1 MLRFASLGS
10 GSSGNATL
18 VEARSGHAR
27 ASRVLIDCGLGWRAL
42 QAALVARGVPL
53 GELDAVFIT
62 HEHSDHTACA
72 RRLHALGIP
81 LYTSSGTRAAL
92 RAAGL
97 QEGGGAIHTV
107 RDGQDVPIGALLLQ
121 PFTVPHDA
129 REPLQLHCSDGARR
143 LGVMT
148 DCGHFTVHAA
158 RQLAGCHALVLEA
171 NHDPD
176 MLAAGRYPA
185 FLKRRIAGAHGHL
198 SNAQAAA
205 ALAQLAHGALHCVV
219 AAHLSEHNNLPE
231 LARSAFARALGCKAG
246 DITAA
251 TRHGAPAEWY
261 GV

>member
-18 VEARSGHAR
+18 VEARSGAG
-27 ASRVLIDCGLGWRAL
+27 APTRVLIDCGVGWRAL
-42 QAALVARGVPL
+42 QAALAARGVEAEQL
-53 GELDAVFIT
+53 AAVFVT

-72 RRLHALGIP
+72 QRLHALGVP
-81 LYTSSGTRAAL
+81 LYASAGTVEAL
-92 RAAGL
+92 RATGFK
-97 QEGGGAIHTV
+97 GSVRTV
-107 RDGQDVPIGALLLQ
+107 RDGQHVSIGALLLQ

-129 REPLQLHCSDGARR
+129 REPLQLCCSDGARR

-148 DCGHFTVHAA
+148 DCGHFTAHAA
-158 RQLAGCHALVLEA
+158 RSLAGCHALVLEA

-176 MLAAGRYPA
+176 MLAAGRYPP

-205 ALAQLAHGALHCVV
+205 ALAQLAHSALHSVI

-231 LARSAFARALGCKAG
+231 LAQTALARALGCAAG

>member
-18 VEARSGHAR
+18 VEARSGA
-27 ASRVLIDCGLGWRAL
+27 AAPTRVLIDCGVGWRAL
-42 QAALVARGVPL
+42 QAALAAREVAPEQL
-53 GELDAVFIT
+53 AAVFIT
-62 HEHSDHTACA
+62 HEHSDHTASA
-72 RRLHALGIP
+72 RRLHAAGVPI
-81 LYTSSGTRAAL
+81 YTSAGTAEAL
-92 RAAGL
+92 RAAGFAG
-97 QEGGGAIHTV
+97 EVRAV

-129 REPLQLHCSDGARR
+129 REPLQVRCSDGARH

-148 DCGHFTVHAA
+148 DCGHLSAHAA

-198 SNAQAAA
+198 SNEQAAA
-205 ALAQLAHGALHCVV
+205 ALAGLAHEALHTVI
-219 AAHLSEHNNLPE
+219 AAHLSEQNNLPE
-231 LARSAFARALGCKAG
+231 LAQAALARALGCKKD
-246 DITAA
+246 DIPAA

>member
-18 VEARSGHAR
+18 LEARSGAG
-27 ASRVLIDCGLGWRAL
+27 SPTRVLIDCGLGWRAL
-42 QAALVARGVPL
+42 QAALTARGVAL
-53 GELDAVFIT
+53 QELAAVFIT

-72 RRLHALGIP
+72 VRLHALGIP
-81 LYTSSGTRAAL
+81 IHTSAGTREAL
-92 RAAGL
+92 RAAGFK
-97 QEGGGAIHTV
+97 GDMHTV

-129 REPLQLHCSDGARR
+129 REPLQLRCSDGARH

-148 DCGHFTVHAA
+148 DCGHFTAHAA
-158 RQLAGCHALVLEA
+158 RSLAGCHALVLEA

-198 SNAQAAA
+198 SNEQAAA
-205 ALAQLAHGALHCVV
+205 ALAQLAHEGLHSVI

-231 LARSAFARALGCKAG
+231 LARAALARALGCKED
-246 DITAA
+246 DIPAA
-251 TRHGAPAEWY
+251 TRQGAPAEWY

>member
-18 VEARSGHAR
+18 VEARSGAG
-27 ASRVLIDCGLGWRAL
+27 SPTRVLIDCGGGWRAL
-42 QAALVARGVPL
+42 QAALAERGVAPDAL
-53 GELDAVFIT
+53 AAVFIT
-62 HEHSDHTACA
+62 HEHRDHTANA
-72 RRLHALGIP
+72 QRLHAAGVP
-81 LYTSSGTRAAL
+81 VYTSAGTGEAL
-92 RAAGL
+92 RAAGFA
-97 QEGGGAIHTV
+97 GDVRTV

-129 REPLQLHCSDGARR
+129 REPLQLRCSDGARH

-148 DCGHFTVHAA
+148 DCGHLTAHAT
-158 RQLAGCHALVLEA
+158 RQLAGCHALMLEA

-205 ALAQLAHGALHCVV
+205 ALAQLAHEALRTVI
-219 AAHLSEHNNLPE
+219 AAHLSEQNNLPE
-231 LARSAFARALGCKAG
+231 LARTAFARALGCKEG
-246 DITAA
+246 DVIAA

>member
-18 VEARSGHAR
+18 VEARSGAG
-27 ASRVLIDCGLGWRAL
+27 APTRVLIDCGGGWRAL
-42 QAALVARGVPL
+42 QAALAERGVAPDAL
-53 GELDAVFIT
+53 AAVFIT
-62 HEHSDHTACA
+62 HEHRDHTANA
-72 RRLHALGIP
+72 QRLHAAGVP
-81 LYTSSGTRAAL
+81 VYASAGTGEAL
-92 RAAGL
+92 RAAGFAG
-97 QEGGGAIHTV
+97 EVHAV
-107 RDGQDVPIGALLLQ
+107 RDGQDLPIGALLLQ

-129 REPLQLHCSDGARR
+129 REPLQLRCSDGARH

-148 DCGHFTVHAA
+148 DCGHLTAHAA
-158 RQLAGCHALVLEA
+158 RSLAGCHALMLEA

-198 SNAQAAA
+198 SNEQAAA
-205 ALAQLAHGALHCVV
+205 ALAQLAHDALHTVI
-219 AAHLSEHNNLPE
+219 AAHLSEQNNLPE
-231 LARSAFARALGCKAG
+231 LARAAFARALGCKEG